1 MVKACLT
8 RKLISFL
15 ETKVSHNDPVVFC
28 GKAIAQQIKETPGIT
43 ALSFLRVLIDGTVC
57 DLDVG
62 SSYPGAVVG
71 SKGPGVHR
79 LKWYVS
85 WV

>member
-1 MVKACLT
+1 LIKL
-8 RKLISFL
+8 LISDFR
-15 ETKVSHNDPVVFC
+15 TKVGHSDPITLC
-28 GKAIAQQIKETPGIT
+28 GKVIAYQIKETPGIT

-62 SSYPGAVVG
+62 SSYPGAAAG
-71 SKGPGVHR
+71 PKGPGVHR